1 MENQILFCFSAK
13 SPFLTQEKVVNVHK
27 VYELD
32 NWPTNPSSNFTIKNY
47 LFGAVNYQEMQ
58 SKENSFTMV
67 TEQDLIEVLH
77 EVLVMIFTEMV

>member
-13 SPFLTQEKVVNVHK
+13 SPFLTSEKVVNVHK

-47 LFGAVNYQEMQ
+47 LFGAVNYQEM
-58 SKENSFTMV
+58 
-67 TEQDLIEVLH
+67 
-77 EVLVMIFTEMV
+77 

>member
-1 MENQILFCFSAK
+1 M
-13 SPFLTQEKVVNVHK
+13 VNVHK

-47 LFGAVNYQEMQ
+47 LFGVVNYQEMQ

-67 TEQDLIEVLH
+67 TE
-77 EVLVMIFTEMV
+77 